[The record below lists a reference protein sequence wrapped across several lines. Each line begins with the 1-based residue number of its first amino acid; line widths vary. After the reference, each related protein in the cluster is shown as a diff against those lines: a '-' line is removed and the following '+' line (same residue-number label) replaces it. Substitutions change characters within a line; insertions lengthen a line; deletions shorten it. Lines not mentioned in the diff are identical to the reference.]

1 MTDKTKLKTADQLFS
16 DKYGLPGIPAREK
29 FHANA
34 MAWYY
39 GEILRDRRKE
49 LKLTQQQLADKI
61 NVPRIY
67 ISKVERGEN
76 DLRLSSFVRIA
87 NALGLNVRLQ

>member
-1 MTDKTKLKTADQLFS
+1 MIDKTKLKTANQLFCE
-16 DKYGLPGIPAREK
+16 KYGAPGTTTREE

-34 MAWYY
+34 TARYY

-87 NALGLNVRLQ
+87 HALGLDVQLQ